1 MQHAREKKGYLSNRK
16 ALSIARD
23 VPSLGRT
30 SPAAPCSLTSI
41 PDSSIN
47 IARREGVYCGAMKRE
62 RGVDLYL
69 RENVTIFVWGSI
81 GGPYNGA
88 AFFSTVSSVR

>member
-1 MQHAREKKGYLSNRK
+1 
-16 ALSIARD
+16 
-23 VPSLGRT
+23 
-30 SPAAPCSLTSI
+30 
-41 PDSSIN
+41 
-47 IARREGVYCGAMKRE
+47 MKRE